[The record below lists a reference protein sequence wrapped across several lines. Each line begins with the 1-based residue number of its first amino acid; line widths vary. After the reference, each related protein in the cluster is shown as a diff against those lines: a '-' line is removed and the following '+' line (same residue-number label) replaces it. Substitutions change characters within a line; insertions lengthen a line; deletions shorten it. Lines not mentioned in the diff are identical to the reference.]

1 MGITMTGCLL
11 RRERLRQN
19 LSLEGVAGGV
29 CTAAHLS
36 KIEKGLAQP
45 SPEMVR
51 RLFASLKIDF
61 IQDPALLREPAEAL
75 EQYFDA
81 ILHNEDTH
89 LLAAYIRENVT
100 LLNNSICHV
109 DYHLFRLDQKEVSQK
124 YGDEVEYL
132 ASFYC
137 CMSENQK
144 FFYHY
149 LSAEVQNDYP
159 TRVSHLL
166 EAERIRPGADVFLD
180 PVYELPADETA
191 EEAAQP
197 MPLASNGMIGSYAA
211 WETGYTGAGRR
222 IAIIDTGIDSDHDSF
237 NAEAFRYSLEQTAE
251 KDGKTVEDFALL
263 DAAEIAQLLAMKVFS
278 NGGGASA
285 TDYVAAIEDAL
296 LLGADVV
303 NASLGSSY
311 AGFTDS
317 GNAYFDQ
324 VFDALVGT
332 DTVVTFS
339 AGNSYTWATFTD
351 SETGLLYADD
361 AGQYTAGSPGT
372 YDNALSVASVNDAA
386 RTGLAVRFGDAL
398 DVVYTETSG
407 YGNDPF
413 VSLDTTGSG
422 TAYDYVPPEGYG
434 VAEDDAGL
442 DVTGKVVLVS
452 RGETS
457 FY

>member
-1 MGITMTGCLL
+1 M
-11 RRERLRQN
+11 
-19 LSLEGVAGGV
+19 S
-29 CTAAHLS
+29 
-36 KIEKGLAQP
+36 
-45 SPEMVR
+45 SPQMR
-51 RLFASLKIDF
+51 
-61 IQDPALLREPAEAL
+61 
-75 EQYFDA
+75 
-81 ILHNEDTH
+81 
-89 LLAAYIRENVT
+89 
-100 LLNNSICHV
+100 
-109 DYHLFRLDQKEVSQK
+109 
-124 YGDEVEYL
+124 
-132 ASFYC
+132 
-137 CMSENQK
+137 
-144 FFYHY
+144 
-149 LSAEVQNDYP
+149 
-159 TRVSHLL
+159 
-166 EAERIRPGADVFLD
+166 
-180 PVYELPADETA
+180 
-191 EEAAQP
+191 QP

-211 WETGYTGAGRR
+211 WETGYTGTGRR

-278 NGGGASA
+278 NGGGANA

-422 TAYDYVPPEGYG
+422 TAYDYVLPEGYG

-452 RGETS
+452 QGETS

>member
-109 DYHLFRLDQKEVSQK
+109 DYHLFRLDQQEVSQK

-144 FFYHY
+144 FFYRY

-159 TRVSHLL
+159 
-166 EAERIRPGADVFLD
+166 PGF
-180 PVYELPADETA
+180 PICWK
-191 EEAAQP
+191 Q
-197 MPLASNGMIGSYAA
+197 S
-211 WETGYTGAGRR
+211 
-222 IAIIDTGIDSDHDSF
+222 
-237 NAEAFRYSLEQTAE
+237 
-251 KDGKTVEDFALL
+251 
-263 DAAEIAQLLAMKVFS
+263 
-278 NGGGASA
+278 
-285 TDYVAAIEDAL
+285 
-296 LLGADVV
+296 
-303 NASLGSSY
+303 
-311 AGFTDS
+311 
-317 GNAYFDQ
+317 
-324 VFDALVGT
+324 
-332 DTVVTFS
+332 
-339 AGNSYTWATFTD
+339 
-351 SETGLLYADD
+351 
-361 AGQYTAGSPGT
+361 
-372 YDNALSVASVNDAA
+372 ASVRGRMFS
-386 RTGLAVRFGDAL
+386 RTRCMSSPQMRQPRRLPSRCHW
-398 DVVYTETSG
+398 
-407 YGNDPF
+407 
-413 VSLDTTGSG
+413 
-422 TAYDYVPPEGYG
+422 PPM
-434 VAEDDAGL
+434 A
-442 DVTGKVVLVS
+442 
-452 RGETS
+452 
-457 FY
+457 